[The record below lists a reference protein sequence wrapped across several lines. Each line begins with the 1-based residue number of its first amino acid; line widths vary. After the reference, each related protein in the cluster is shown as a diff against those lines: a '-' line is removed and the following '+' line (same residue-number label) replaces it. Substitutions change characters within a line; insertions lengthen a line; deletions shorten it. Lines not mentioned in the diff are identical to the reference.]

1 MLTFGYAAVVRDR
14 WPPAP
19 RGLSEPGDPGSR
31 AAWQRGDELLQVLT
45 VGGGVTGALIGAMRL
60 VSVWCLSVGVEQ
72 GAFGRA
78 LGEVRK
84 SVVSDLSCATWS
96 GIFGV

>member
-1 MLTFGYAAVVRDR
+1 MHRVGLEAPETTGDAV
-14 WPPAP
+14 A
-19 RGLSEPGDPGSR
+19 EC
-31 AAWQRGDELLQVLT
+31 DELLQVLT

-84 SVVSDLSCATWS
+84 SVVSELTKSGEMCSSGDL
-96 GIFGV
+96 